1 MLRQISKG
9 LAFNRSV
16 AGYEFGLTGREW
28 APTTRNA
35 NPLRTT
41 ALFAAVTLAL
51 SAALSAAPLAA
62 QASAKPPAATSQAA
76 RDLRTASLEARVAYV
91 RRLLRSSPLVDG
103 HNDLPWAM
111 REEKENPLDVEAYN
125 LRRTTKGM
133 TDIARLRQGQVGG
146 QFWSVYI
153 PGDIRDSGYARVQ
166 LEQIDIARR
175 VIARY
180 PDVFVP
186 ALTAADVRTAYAQGK
201 IGSLL
206 GMEGGHAIENSL
218 GALRAYYDLGVRYM
232 TLTHNVTLDWADAA
246 NDKPRT
252 GGLTSFGKEVV
263 REMNRLGMLV
273 DLSHVSPGVMSD
285 ALNTTEAPVIF
296 SHSSSRAVTNVP
308 RNVPDSILAR
318 LPKNGGVVMV
328 TFVPGFV
335 SQKVADHD
343 AALNRLRDSV
353 AKRFP
358 GDNDA
363 QFKAVAAW
371 RQANPTPIA
380 TISDVADH
388 MDRIKQVAG
397 AAHVGMGGDY
407 DGITETVQGLE
418 DVSKYP
424 YLLAELV
431 KRGWTEAEIRGVAGE
446 NVLRALAR
454 AEVVSARL
462 RKERP
467 ASTKTIQQLDRKITP

>member
-1 MLRQISKG
+1 ML
-9 LAFNRSV
+9 
-16 AGYEFGLTGREW
+16 
-28 APTTRNA
+28 NA
-35 NPLRTT
+35 PLRLAGGGLVALATT
-41 ALFAAVTLAL
+41 VLPATVLPAQQPARAPAAVR
-51 SAALSAAPLAA
+51 SAQPL
-62 QASAKPPAATSQAA
+62 QN
-76 RDLRTASLEARVAYV
+76 ASLDARLAHV
-91 RRLLRSSPLVDG
+91 RRLLRTTPLVDG

-111 REEKENPLDVEAYN
+111 REEKEQPLDVEAYN
-125 LRRTTKGM
+125 LRRTTRGM
-133 TDIARLRQGQVGG
+133 TDIARLRRGGVGG

-153 PGDIRDSGYARVQ
+153 PGEIRDSGYARVQ

-186 ALTAADVRTAYAQGK
+186 AYTAADVRRAFAQGK

-246 NDKPRT
+246 AGPPKH
-252 GGLTSFGKEVV
+252 GGLTTFGREVV

-273 DLSHVSPGVMSD
+273 DLSHVSPGVMSH
-285 ALNTTEAPVIF
+285 ALDVSEAPVIF
-296 SHSSSRAVTNVP
+296 SHSNARAVADVP

-318 LPKNGGVVMV
+318 LPKNGGVVMA

-335 SQKVADHD
+335 SPAVVRHN
-343 AALNRLRDSV
+343 AALNAVRDSV
-353 AKRFP
+353 ARQFP

-363 QFKAVAAW
+363 QFRAVAAW
-371 RQANPTPIA
+371 REAHPTPAA
-380 TISDVADH
+380 TVADVADH
-388 MDRIKQVAG
+388 LDHIKRVAG
-397 AAHVGMGGDY
+397 AAHVGLGGDF

-424 YLLAELV
+424 NLLAELV
-431 KRGWTEAEIRGVAGE
+431 ARGWTDAELKGLMGE
-446 NVLRALAR
+446 NVLRVLRR

-462 RKERP
+462 RQERP